1 MHEWEDRKV
10 TFFGKDWKVFGI
22 PQEGIESMVPL
33 KWNKKVTVE
42 RYE

>member
-10 TFFGKDWKVFGI
+10 TFFGKDWRVFGI
-22 PQEGIESMVPL
+22 PSEGIESMIPL